1 MGYFMATISF
11 EAEVAFKSKK
21 LTQPDFLEKSYFQK
35 KAQRYLQNR
44 GFWFLAKIMSMCF
57 FSFK

>member
-1 MGYFMATISF
+1 MATISL